1 MGGGTGVCAAGGRIE
16 CDRGCEIVLKRV
28 TGGGMACDRSVSGGE
43 DGSEMGMEF
52 DGELNAVCMYVCV
65 YVCVCMC
72 VCVVETKRILCFCN
86 FTFYTVLI
94 NIGVIF

>member
-28 TGGGMACDRSVSGGE
+28 TGGGMVCDRSVSGGE

-52 DGELNAVCMYVCV
+52 DGELNAVCSGGGLGVCGIGGMESGCC
-65 YVCVCMC
+65 CVIGM
-72 VCVVETKRILCFCN
+72 VSVPIIVS
-86 FTFYTVLI
+86 LI
-94 NIGVIF
+94 SGI